1 MSELTLYERMCQKLK
16 KTKDSFIQKVENVVY
31 YGDLD
36 DDFFDELEET
46 FILSDLGIETATKIT
61 ETLREQIKETKTKA
75 KQDVM
80 DLLRQI
86 MTEMVEV
93 EKHQTELPVIMLVVG
108 VNGVGKT
115 TTIAK
120 LAQKYKDQGKKVMV
134 AAADTFRAA
143 AAEQLDVWADRVGV
157 DIIKSV
163 QGADPSSVVFDA
175 IGAARARGADILL
188 CDTAGRLH
196 NKVNLMKE
204 LEKITRVVE
213 REGQGFSVHN
223 LLVLDATTGQNAL
236 NQAKTFN
243 DAVHLDG
250 IVMTKMDGTAKGG
263 VAIAIIDELQVPIE
277 YVGIGEK
284 PEDLIDFDAGEF
296 VRMLYEGGG
305 QNEEMESGKLRSKNL
320 SVA

>member
-175 IGAARARGADILL
+175 IGAVRARGADILL

-305 QNEEMESGKLRSKNL
+305 QNEEMED
-320 SVA
+320 

>member
-1 MSELTLYERMCQKLK
+1 MSELTLYERMCEKLK

-143 AAEQLDVWADRVGV
+143 AAEQLDVWAGRVGV

-305 QNEEMESGKLRSKNL
+305 QNEEMED
-320 SVA
+320 

>member
-305 QNEEMESGKLRSKNL
+305 QNEEIED
-320 SVA
+320 

>member
-143 AAEQLDVWADRVGV
+143 AAEQLDVWAGRVGV

-296 VRMLYEGGG
+296 VRMLYERPVD
-305 QNEEMESGKLRSKNL
+305 S
-320 SVA
+320 

>member
-1 MSELTLYERMCQKLK
+1 MSELTLYERMCEKLK
-16 KTKDSFIQKVENVVY
+16 KTKDSFMQKVENVVY

-61 ETLREQIKETKTKA
+61 ETLREQIKVTKTKA

-93 EKHQTELPVIMLVVG
+93 EKHETKLPVIMLVVG

-143 AAEQLDVWADRVGV
+143 AAEQLDVWAGRVGV

-175 IGAARARGADILL
+175 IGAARARGTDILL

-204 LEKITRVVE
+204 LEKITRIVD
-213 REGQGFSVHN
+213 REGPDFSQHN

-263 VAIAIIDELQVPIE
+263 VAIAIIDALQVPIE

-296 VRMLYEGGG
+296 VRMLYEKPV
-305 QNEEMESGKLRSKNL
+305 ES
-320 SVA
+320 

>member
-143 AAEQLDVWADRVGV
+143 AAEQLDVWAGRVGV

-296 VRMLYEGGG
+296 VRMLYEGGE
-305 QNEEMESGKLRSKNL
+305 QNEEMED
-320 SVA
+320 

>member
-1 MSELTLYERMCQKLK
+1 MSELTLYERMANKLK
-16 KTKDSFIQKVENVVY
+16 KTKDNFKQKIENAVY

-36 DDFFDELEET
+36 DDFFEELEET

-61 ETLREQIKETKTKA
+61 ETLRDKIKETKTKA
-75 KQDVM
+75 KQEVM
-80 DLLRQI
+80 DLLKSI

-93 EKHQTELPVIMLVVG
+93 PKKPLEPPVIMLVVG

-120 LAQKYKDQGKKVMV
+120 LSQKFKNQGKKVMV

-143 AAEQLDVWADRVGV
+143 ATEQLDEWANRVGV
-157 DIIKSV
+157 DIIKST
-163 QGADPSSVVFDA
+163 QGADPSAVVFDA
-175 IGAARARGADILL
+175 IGAARARGVDILL

-204 LEKITRVVE
+204 LEKVTRIVE
-213 REGQGFSVHN
+213 REGEGFSKHN

-243 DAVHLDG
+243 DAVQMDG

-263 VAIAIIDELQVPIE
+263 VAIAIIDEIQVPIE

-284 PEDLIDFDAGEF
+284 PEDLIEFDAGDF
-296 VRMLYEGGG
+296 VKMLYAG
-305 QNEEMESGKLRSKNL
+305 ESKIEN
-320 SVA
+320 

>member
-16 KTKDSFIQKVENVVY
+16 KTKDSFIEKVENVVY

-80 DLLRQI
+80 DLLKKI

-93 EKHQTELPVIMLVVG
+93 ETKPMELPVIMLVVG

-143 AAEQLDVWADRVGV
+143 AAEQLDVWAGRVGV
-157 DIIKSV
+157 DIVKSV

-175 IGAARARGADILL
+175 IGAARARGTDILI

-204 LEKITRVVE
+204 LEKITRIVD
-213 REGQGFSVHN
+213 REGNGFDKHN

-284 PEDLIDFDAGEF
+284 PEDLIEFDAGEF
-296 VRMLYEGGG
+296 VRMLYEKP
-305 QNEEMESGKLRSKNL
+305 MEN
-320 SVA
+320 

>member
-61 ETLREQIKETKTKA
+61 ETLRERIKETKTKA

-143 AAEQLDVWADRVGV
+143 AAEQLDVWAGRVGV

-296 VRMLYEGGG
+296 VRMLYERPVD
-305 QNEEMESGKLRSKNL
+305 S
-320 SVA
+320 

>member
-16 KTKDSFIQKVENVVY
+16 KTKDSFIEKVENVVY

-80 DLLRQI
+80 DLLKQI

-93 EKHQTELPVIMLVVG
+93 ETKPMELPVIMLVVG

-143 AAEQLDVWADRVGV
+143 AAEQLDVWAGRVGV
-157 DIIKSV
+157 DIVKSV

-175 IGAARARGADILL
+175 IGAARARGTDILI

-204 LEKITRVVE
+204 LEKITRIVD
-213 REGQGFSVHN
+213 REGNGFDKHN

-284 PEDLIDFDAGEF
+284 PEDLIEFDAGEF

-305 QNEEMESGKLRSKNL
+305 EIEEIEN
-320 SVA
+320 

>member
-1 MSELTLYERMCQKLK
+1 MCQKLK

-143 AAEQLDVWADRVGV
+143 AAEQLDVWAGRVGV

-188 CDTAGRLH
+188 FDTAGRLH

-305 QNEEMESGKLRSKNL
+305 QNEEMED
-320 SVA
+320 

>member
-305 QNEEMESGKLRSKNL
+305 QNEEMED
-320 SVA
+320 

>member
-1 MSELTLYERMCQKLK
+1 MTLYERMCEKLK
-16 KTKDSFIQKVENVVY
+16 KTKDSFMQKVENVVY

-93 EKHQTELPVIMLVVG
+93 EKHETKLPVIMLVVG

-143 AAEQLDVWADRVGV
+143 AAEQLDVWAGRVGV

-175 IGAARARGADILL
+175 IGAARARGTDILL

-204 LEKITRVVE
+204 LEKITRIVD
-213 REGQGFSVHN
+213 REGPDFSQHN

-243 DAVHLDG
+243 DAVRLDG

-263 VAIAIIDELQVPIE
+263 VAIAIIDALQVPIE

-296 VRMLYEGGG
+296 VRMLYE
-305 QNEEMESGKLRSKNL
+305 K
-320 SVA
+320 

>member
-61 ETLREQIKETKTKA
+61 ETLRERIKETKTKA

-143 AAEQLDVWADRVGV
+143 AAEQLDVWAGRVGV

-305 QNEEMESGKLRSKNL
+305 QNEEMED
-320 SVA
+320 

>member
-1 MSELTLYERMCQKLK
+1 MSELTLYERMCEKLK
-16 KTKDSFIQKVENVVY
+16 KTKDSFMQKVENVVY

-93 EKHQTELPVIMLVVG
+93 EKHETKLPVIMLVVG

-143 AAEQLDVWADRVGV
+143 AAEQLDVWAGRVGV

-204 LEKITRVVE
+204 LEKITRIAD
-213 REGQGFSVHN
+213 REGPDFSRHN

-263 VAIAIIDELQVPIE
+263 VAIAIIDALQVPIE

-296 VRMLYEGGG
+296 VRMLYEKPV
-305 QNEEMESGKLRSKNL
+305 ES
-320 SVA
+320 

>member
-1 MSELTLYERMCQKLK
+1 MSELTLYERMCEKLK

-61 ETLREQIKETKTKA
+61 ETLRERIKETKTKA

-143 AAEQLDVWADRVGV
+143 AAEQLDVWAGRVGV

-305 QNEEMESGKLRSKNL
+305 QNEEMED
-320 SVA
+320 

>member
-115 TTIAK
+115 TTLAK

-143 AAEQLDVWADRVGV
+143 AAEQLDVWAGRVGV

-296 VRMLYEGGG
+296 VRMLYESGG
-305 QNEEMESGKLRSKNL
+305 QNEEMED
-320 SVA
+320 

>member
-143 AAEQLDVWADRVGV
+143 AAEQLDVWAGRVGV

-296 VRMLYEGGG
+296 VRMLYESGG
-305 QNEEMESGKLRSKNL
+305 QNEEMED
-320 SVA
+320 

>member
-143 AAEQLDVWADRVGV
+143 AAEQLDVWAGRVGV

-263 VAIAIIDELQVPIE
+263 VAIAIIDALQVPIE

-284 PEDLIDFDAGEF
+284 PEDLIDFDASEF
-296 VRMLYEGGG
+296 VRMLYE
-305 QNEEMESGKLRSKNL
+305 EPVER
-320 SVA
+320 

>member
-143 AAEQLDVWADRVGV
+143 AAEQLDVWAYRVGV

-213 REGQGFSVHN
+213 REGKGFSVHN

-305 QNEEMESGKLRSKNL
+305 QNEEMED
-320 SVA
+320 

>member
-93 EKHQTELPVIMLVVG
+93 EKYQTELPVIMLVVG

-143 AAEQLDVWADRVGV
+143 AAEQLDVWAGRVGV

-305 QNEEMESGKLRSKNL
+305 QNEEMED
-320 SVA
+320 

>member
-284 PEDLIDFDAGEF
+284 PEDLIDFDAGDF

-305 QNEEMESGKLRSKNL
+305 QNEDMED
-320 SVA
+320 

>member
-204 LEKITRVVE
+204 LEKITR
-213 REGQGFSVHN
+213 
-223 LLVLDATTGQNAL
+223 AL
-236 NQAKTFN
+236 ACITCWCSTRPQART
-243 DAVHLDG
+243 H
-250 IVMTKMDGTAKGG
+250 
-263 VAIAIIDELQVPIE
+263 
-277 YVGIGEK
+277 
-284 PEDLIDFDAGEF
+284 
-296 VRMLYEGGG
+296 
-305 QNEEMESGKLRSKNL
+305 
-320 SVA
+320 

>member
-1 MSELTLYERMCQKLK
+1 MSELTLYERMCEKLK
-16 KTKDSFIQKVENVVY
+16 KTKDSFMQKVENVVY

-46 FILSDLGIETATKIT
+46 FILSDLGIETAAKIT

-93 EKHQTELPVIMLVVG
+93 EKHETKLPVIMLVVG

-143 AAEQLDVWADRVGV
+143 AAEQLDVWAGRVGV

-204 LEKITRVVE
+204 LEKITRIVD
-213 REGQGFSVHN
+213 REGPDFSRHN

-263 VAIAIIDELQVPIE
+263 VAIAIIDALQVPIE

-296 VRMLYEGGG
+296 VRMLYE
-305 QNEEMESGKLRSKNL
+305 K
-320 SVA
+320 

>member
-143 AAEQLDVWADRVGV
+143 AADQLDVWADRVGV
-157 DIIKSV
+157 DLIKSV
-163 QGADPSSVVFDA
+163 QGADPSSVVYDA
-175 IGAARARGADILL
+175 NGAARARGADILL

-305 QNEEMESGKLRSKNL
+305 QNEEMED
-320 SVA
+320 

>member
-305 QNEEMESGKLRSKNL
+305 QNEEEEMED
-320 SVA
+320 

>member
-86 MTEMVEV
+86 LTQMVEV

-204 LEKITRVVE
+204 LKKITRVVE

-305 QNEEMESGKLRSKNL
+305 QNEEMED
-320 SVA
+320 

>member
-16 KTKDSFIQKVENVVY
+16 KTKDSFIEKVENVVY

-80 DLLRQI
+80 DLLKKI

-93 EKHQTELPVIMLVVG
+93 ETKPMELPVIMLVVG

-143 AAEQLDVWADRVGV
+143 AAEQLDVWAGRVGV
-157 DIIKSV
+157 DIVKSV

-175 IGAARARGADILL
+175 IGAARARGTDILI

-204 LEKITRVVE
+204 LEKITRIVD
-213 REGQGFSVHN
+213 REGNGFDKHN

-284 PEDLIDFDAGEF
+284 PEDLIEFDAGEF
-296 VRMLYEGGG
+296 VRMLYEGGEKI
-305 QNEEMESGKLRSKNL
+305 EEIEN
-320 SVA
+320 

>member
-61 ETLREQIKETKTKA
+61 ETLRERIKETKTKA

-143 AAEQLDVWADRVGV
+143 AAEQLDVWAGRVGV

-296 VRMLYEGGG
+296 VRMLYEG
-305 QNEEMESGKLRSKNL
+305 
-320 SVA
+320 

>member
-1 MSELTLYERMCQKLK
+1 MSELTLYERMCEKLK
-16 KTKDSFIQKVENVVY
+16 KTKDSFMQKVENVVY

-46 FILSDLGIETATKIT
+46 FILSDLGIETAAKIT

-93 EKHQTELPVIMLVVG
+93 EKHETKLPVIMLVVG

-143 AAEQLDVWADRVGV
+143 AAEQLDVWAGRVGV

-204 LEKITRVVE
+204 LEKITRIAD
-213 REGQGFSVHN
+213 REGPDFSRHN

-263 VAIAIIDELQVPIE
+263 VAIAIIDALQVPIE

-296 VRMLYEGGG
+296 VRMLYE
-305 QNEEMESGKLRSKNL
+305 K
-320 SVA
+320 

>member
-1 MSELTLYERMCQKLK
+1 MKKQQKLK

-305 QNEEMESGKLRSKNL
+305 QNEEMED
-320 SVA
+320 

>member
-1 MSELTLYERMCQKLK
+1 MSELTLYERMCEKLK
-16 KTKDSFIQKVENVVY
+16 KTKDSFMQKVENVVY

-46 FILSDLGIETATKIT
+46 FILSDLGIETAAKIT

-93 EKHQTELPVIMLVVG
+93 EKHETKLPVIMLVVG

-143 AAEQLDVWADRVGV
+143 AAEQLDVWAGRVGV

-188 CDTAGRLH
+188 CATAGRLH

-204 LEKITRVVE
+204 LEKITRIVD
-213 REGQGFSVHN
+213 REGPDFSQHN

-243 DAVHLDG
+243 DAVRLDG

-263 VAIAIIDELQVPIE
+263 VAIAIIDALQVPIE

-296 VRMLYEGGG
+296 VRMLYE
-305 QNEEMESGKLRSKNL
+305 K
-320 SVA
+320 

>member
-143 AAEQLDVWADRVGV
+143 AAEQLDVWAGRVGV

-296 VRMLYEGGG
+296 VRMLYEDGG
-305 QNEEMESGKLRSKNL
+305 QNEEMED
-320 SVA
+320 

>member
-143 AAEQLDVWADRVGV
+143 AAEQLDVWAGRVGV

-175 IGAARARGADILL
+175 VGAARARGADILL

-277 YVGIGEK
+277 YMGIGEK

-305 QNEEMESGKLRSKNL
+305 QNEEMED
-320 SVA
+320 

>member
-134 AAADTFRAA
+134 AAADTFIAA

-305 QNEEMESGKLRSKNL
+305 QNEEMED
-320 SVA
+320 

>member
-1 MSELTLYERMCQKLK
+1 MSELTLYERMCEKLK
-16 KTKDSFIQKVENVVY
+16 KTKDSFMQKVENVVY

-46 FILSDLGIETATKIT
+46 FILSDLGIETAAKIT

-93 EKHQTELPVIMLVVG
+93 EKHETKLPVIMLVVG

-143 AAEQLDVWADRVGV
+143 AAEQLDVWAGRVGV

-175 IGAARARGADILL
+175 IGAARARGTDILL

-204 LEKITRVVE
+204 LEKITRIVD
-213 REGQGFSVHN
+213 REGPDFSQHN

-243 DAVHLDG
+243 DAVRLDG

-263 VAIAIIDELQVPIE
+263 VAIAIIDALQVPIE

-296 VRMLYEGGG
+296 VRMLYE
-305 QNEEMESGKLRSKNL
+305 K
-320 SVA
+320 

>member
-1 MSELTLYERMCQKLK
+1 MSELTLYERMCEKLK
-16 KTKDSFIQKVENVVY
+16 KTKDSFMQKVENVVY

-61 ETLREQIKETKTKA
+61 ETLREQIKDTKTKA

-80 DLLRQI
+80 DLLKQI

-93 EKHQTELPVIMLVVG
+93 EKHAADLPVIMLVVG

-143 AAEQLDVWADRVGV
+143 AAEQLDVWAGRVGV

-263 VAIAIIDELQVPIE
+263 VAIAIIDALQVPIE

-296 VRMLYEGGG
+296 VRMLYEKPV
-305 QNEEMESGKLRSKNL
+305 ES
-320 SVA
+320 

>member
-1 MSELTLYERMCQKLK
+1 MC
-16 KTKDSFIQKVENVVY
+16 TTATSTMI
-31 YGDLD
+31 
-36 DDFFDELEET
+36 FFDELEET

-305 QNEEMESGKLRSKNL
+305 QNEEMED
-320 SVA
+320 

>member
-1 MSELTLYERMCQKLK
+1 MSELTLYERMCEKLK

-143 AAEQLDVWADRVGV
+143 AAEQLDVWAGRVGV

-296 VRMLYEGGG
+296 VRMLYERPV
-305 QNEEMESGKLRSKNL
+305 ES
-320 SVA
+320 